1 VIASGAPCPTEVLDR
16 VPPARGAERRVKY
29 LDFIDIYATLNEN
42 ERIVYRQ
49 QHAEDVAEMMH
60 SHRFD
65 RPVQVTAHARGRM
78 IQRGIDDALLRDLIE
93 TGEVRY
99 KDERRFWIAK
109 WYPQR
114 SDNLV
119 CAAAALESV
128 LVIKTVMHHFSWEQ
142 KP

>member
-1 VIASGAPCPTEVLDR
+1 MEVLDQ
-16 VPPARGAERRVKY
+16 VSPARGAKRRIKY
-29 LDFIDIYATLNEN
+29 LDFIDIDAALNQNKRIANRQRYAKE
-42 ERIVYRQ
+42 
-49 QHAEDVAEMMH
+49 VAEMMH
-60 SHRFD
+60 SGRFD
-65 RPVQVTAHARGRM
+65 RPVQVTAHARARL

>member
-1 VIASGAPCPTEVLDR
+1 MS
-16 VPPARGAERRVKY
+16 PARGAQRRIKY
-29 LDFIDIYATLNEN
+29 LDFIDIYAALNQN
-42 ERIVYRQ
+42 KRIAYRQ
-49 QHAEDVAEMMH
+49 RYAKEVAEMMP
-60 SHRFD
+60 SRRFD
-65 RPVQVTAHARGRM
+65 RPVQVTAHARARM

-109 WYPQR
+109 RYPQR